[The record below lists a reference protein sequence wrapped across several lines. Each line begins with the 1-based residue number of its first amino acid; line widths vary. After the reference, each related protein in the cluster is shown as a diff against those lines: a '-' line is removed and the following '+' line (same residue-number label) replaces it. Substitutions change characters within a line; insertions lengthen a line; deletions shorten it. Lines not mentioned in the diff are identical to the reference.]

1 MNDRIQHTP
10 EMAAYMKRCSQFGEM
25 TAREA
30 MIYFAGQRDGGTIR
44 QQATST
50 LIQSA
55 LTTIKETPAFATV

>member
-1 MNDRIQHTP
+1 MNDRTEHTP
-10 EMAAYMKRCSQFGEM
+10 EMQAFIKRCDQFGAM
-25 TAREA
+25 TPREA

-55 LTTIKETPAFATV
+55 LTTIKETPAFAV